1 MKSAKTLLPLLL
13 LLLPASALW
22 AAEAPTEP
30 TDAVTEAVAEAVANP
45 MIHSPAVGTTATEVA
60 MPIAEV
66 ATGLAADDPSLFT
79 APFETGW
86 GGGSS
91 CTGTLGLF
99 VSPTCL
105 TCNVNRSACEDA
117 CFHRGGVKRFRCG
130 GGGIYCECNDG
141 AYDSC
146 GC

>member
-30 TDAVTEAVAEAVANP
+30 TDAVAEAVIEA
-45 MIHSPAVGTTATEVA
+45 IDSPAIGTTATEVA
-60 MPIAEV
+60 MPIVQV
-66 ATGLAADDPSLFT
+66 ATGPAAEDSGLFT

-86 GGGSS
+86 GGGGS
-91 CTGTLGLF
+91 CVGTLGYF
-99 VSPTCL
+99 ISPACQACPL
-105 TCNVNRSACEDA
+105 NQGDCQSACSS
-117 CFHRGGVKRFRCG
+117 RGGVDYFSCG
-130 GGGIYCECNDG
+130 GGGIECVCNDG

-146 GC
+146 GCW